1 MIENINPEME
11 IWENFNR
18 FKEKFVKNQLI
29 LDTNKKL
36 LLLTL
41 NTLQSRRKELEDA
54 LKGFKW
60 EKSYEF

>member
-1 MIENINPEME
+1 MIEDINPEME
-11 IWENFNR
+11 ICENFNR

-36 LLLTL
+36 ILLTI
-41 NTLQSRRKELEDA
+41 NTLQSRWKELEDA

-60 EKSYEF
+60 EKSY